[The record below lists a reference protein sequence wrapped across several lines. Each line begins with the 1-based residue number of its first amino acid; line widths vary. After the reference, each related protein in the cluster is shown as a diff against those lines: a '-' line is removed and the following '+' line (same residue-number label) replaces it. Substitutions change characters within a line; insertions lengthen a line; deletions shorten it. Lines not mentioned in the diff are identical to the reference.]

1 MFQDQPGRLGLV
13 QLHLVIF
20 SRSTGAAVLFPLLG
34 TMNTEPKE
42 LLAPWGQLSHTA
54 TRTRVG
60 RMKVETTFIS
70 ELHLVPH
77 EKHLKTSVPVNANK
91 LPSVGDGFPRA
102 LNIKFPTN

>member
-20 SRSTGAAVLFPLLG
+20 SRSTGTAVLFPLLG
-34 TMNTEPKE
+34 TMDTEPKE

-60 RMKVETTFIS
+60 RIKVETTFIS

>member
-1 MFQDQPGRLGLV
+1 M
-13 QLHLVIF
+13 
-20 SRSTGAAVLFPLLG
+20 GAAVLSPLLQ
-34 TMNTEPKE
+34 TMNMEPKE

-60 RMKVETTFIS
+60 GTKVGTTFIS

-77 EKHLKTSVPVNANK
+77 EKHRKTSVPVNANK

-102 LNIKFPTN
+102 LNTKLSTN

>member
-1 MFQDQPGRLGLV
+1 M
-13 QLHLVIF
+13 
-20 SRSTGAAVLFPLLG
+20 GAAVLSPLLR

-60 RMKVETTFIS
+60 GTKVETTFIS

-77 EKHLKTSVPVNANK
+77 EKHRKHQFQLM
-91 LPSVGDGFPRA
+91 L
-102 LNIKFPTN
+102 TNSPQSGMVFQGH